1 MQLNNDVYQIQNLNV
16 LEICEEYGS
25 PLYVYDADI
34 IIRQIQN
41 FKSAFSEVPLKI
53 KFACKALTNI
63 SILKL
68 MNLHGIGIDTVS
80 VNEARLGI
88 LAGFEGKEINY
99 TPNGVAFEEIIEAV
113 ELGVKINVDNIPSL
127 EKFGKKY
134 GNSVSCGLRLNP
146 HVVAGGNSKI
156 QVGHINSK
164 FGISVSQ
171 LSEVHELIKKY
182 NIKVAGLHIHTGS
195 DILEAEAFIT
205 GASVVFGVAK
215 EFKDLAYIDFGGGFK
230 IAYKEG
236 DKTTNI
242 PDLGKKL
249 SSAFKEFCKEYGK
262 ELELWF
268 EPGKYLVSECG
279 YLFVKTNVVKQTP
292 NLTFLQVNSGLN
304 HLIRPMMYDAY
315 HDIINISNPN
325 GKKETYNVVG
335 YICENDT
342 FGNNR
347 LLNEVKEGDTL
358 VLKNAGAYSFSMSSQ
373 YNARVRPAEV
383 LIYNGKAILIRERE
397 TLDDI
402 LKNQILVE
410 L

>member
-16 LEICEEYGS
+16 LEICEQYGS

-63 SILKL
+63 SILRLMKL
-68 MNLHGIGIDTVS
+68 NGIGIDTVS

-88 LAGFEGKEINY
+88 LAGFEPREINY

-113 ELGVKINVDNIPSL
+113 ELGIKINIDNIPSL

-215 EFKDLAYIDFGGGFK
+215 DFKDLSYIDFGGGFK
-230 IAYKEG
+230 VSYKEG

-249 SSAFKEFCKEYGK
+249 SAAFKEFCKQYGK

-315 HDIINISNPN
+315 HDILNVSNPN

-347 LLNEVKEGDTL
+347 LLNEVREGDTL

-383 LIYNGKAILIRERE
+383 LIYKGKAILIRERE

-402 LKNQILVE
+402 LKNQILVD